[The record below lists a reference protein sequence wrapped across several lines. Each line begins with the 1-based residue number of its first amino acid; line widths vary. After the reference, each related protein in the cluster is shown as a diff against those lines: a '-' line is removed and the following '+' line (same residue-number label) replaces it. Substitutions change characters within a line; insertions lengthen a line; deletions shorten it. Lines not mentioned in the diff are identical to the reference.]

1 VKFARQVVLVLVLQG
16 PGLVESQVRL
26 SEVMADPPGSESHDE
41 FVELSNIGLDTL
53 DLAGWQLGDGEE
65 LDRIADAGEG
75 TRLAP
80 GAMALVLDGSY
91 KGASTTYES
100 VQELA
105 RIVTIEDR
113 AFGRGGWSNST
124 PERVLV
130 VSAAG
135 DTVDVLTYD
144 PMAGRPG
151 HSWERQHDDLAWQL
165 SLQIGGTPGRPNS
178 VDQTPAMAGKIDLE
192 VSPDPFAERLQIR
205 CRLPAAPALLSV
217 RIYDAEGIL
226 VARLRQWEPA
236 ALEEIVHWDG
246 RHEDGRICAP
256 GLYVVAVQSS
266 AQGRV
271 VHGKA
276 VVARQ

>member
-1 VKFARQVVLVLVLQG
+1 MKFARQVVLVLVLQG

-144 PMAGRPG
+144 PMAAHPG
-151 HSWERQHDDLAWQL
+151 CTMGHMQAIRKFATKTLHLLPEQV
-165 SLQIGGTPGRPNS
+165 QIFTP
-178 VDQTPAMAGKIDLE
+178 TPATYSTLMYHTKR
-192 VSPDPFAERLQIR
+192 DPFTGQKIFVEKNLKGKEAQK
-205 CRLPAAPALLSV
+205 
-217 RIYDAEGIL
+217 RIITG
-226 VARLRQWEPA
+226 Q
-236 ALEEIVHWDG
+236 
-246 RHEDGRICAP
+246 RHP
-256 GLYVVAVQSS
+256 
-266 AQGRV
+266 
-271 VHGKA
+271 
-276 VVARQ
+276 